1 MTTENEVV
9 ADRQAEQQAGQQ
21 AELRIVV
28 GVDGSDCSKRA
39 LDYAA
44 HEAIR
49 AGAALQIVGVYNV
62 PVEGSWVGPGMLH
75 EDAITVVEESL
86 GRVEEIEPDLVTK
99 GEVTLGVPGPA
110 LADAARGALALVVG
124 TRGHGHMA
132 GIILGSVSEYVLH
145 HATCTTTIV
154 R

>member
-1 MTTENEVV
+1 MAEETEVAGTEVAGTT
-9 ADRQAEQQAGQQ
+9 G
-21 AELRIVV
+21 ELRIVV
-28 GVDGSDCSKRA
+28 GVDGSDCAKRA

-44 HEAIR
+44 HEASR
-49 AGAALQIVGVYNV
+49 AGAILQIVSVYNV
-62 PVEGSWVGPGMLH
+62 PVEGSWVGTGLLH

-86 GRVEEIEPDLVTK
+86 GHVAEIEPRLVTK
-99 GEVTLGVPGPA
+99 GDVTLGVPGPV
-110 LADAARGALALVVG
+110 LAETAAGADALVVG
-124 TRGHGHMA
+124 TRGHGHVA

>member
-1 MTTENEVV
+1 MTTENEE
-9 ADRQAEQQAGQQ
+9 AEKSSAARQ

-44 HEAIR
+44 RQASQ
-49 AGAALQIVGVYNV
+49 AGAVLHVVGVYNV
-62 PVEGSWVGPGMLH
+62 PVEGSWVGTGMLH
-75 EDAITVVEESL
+75 EDATTVVKEGL
-86 GRVEEIEPDLVTK
+86 ARVEEIEPDLVAE
-99 GEVTLGVPGPA
+99 GEVTLGVPGPV
-110 LADAARGALALVVG
+110 LADVARGASALVVG